1 MVFHSRSVVRVGRQA
16 GVNLINPTG
25 LSSVATTQF
34 ASGISKQVPQLEGA
48 INTVGSEASVTL
60 DPAVQISK
68 RIKAASVAAGEH
80 TSLINDSLTRLT
92 SGAGRFRQGIQVAA
106 STTHFSGA
114 AAHGV
119 TDPGQDV
126 GISGGPMQLVE
137 MVLGQMS
144 QLGSNAVQSQ
154 AGHLPGM

>member
-1 MVFHSRSVVRVGRQA
+1 M
-16 GVNLINPTG
+16 
-25 LSSVATTQF
+25 
-34 ASGISKQVPQLEGA
+34 
-48 INTVGSEASVTL
+48 L

-68 RIKAASVAAGEH
+68 RIKAASVAADEH
-80 TSLINDSLTRLT
+80 TGLINDSLTRLT

-119 TDPGQDV
+119 IDPGQDL
-126 GISGGPMQLVE
+126 GTSGGPMQLVE
-137 MVLGQMS
+137 VVLGQMS
-144 QLGSNAVQSQ
+144 QLGGNAVQSQ

>member
-1 MVFHSRSVVRVGRQA
+1 
-16 GVNLINPTG
+16 VNLINPNG

-34 ASGISKQVPQLEGA
+34 ASGISKQVPLLEGA
-48 INTVGSEASVTL
+48 ISTVGSEASVML
-60 DPAVQISK
+60 DPAVQISN
-68 RIKAASVAAGEH
+68 RIKAASVAADEH
-80 TSLINDSLTRLT
+80 TGLIDDSLTRLT
-92 SGAGRFRQGIQVAA
+92 RGAGRFRQGIQVAG

-119 TDPGQDV
+119 IDPGQDV
-126 GISGGPMQLVE
+126 GTSGGPMQLVE
-137 MVLGQMS
+137 VVLGQMS